1 MVLLR
6 EAGGFAR
13 KCSGRRLTH
22 EKITHIRMGQMILGV
37 AVVLACLAGMTWWA
51 TNMILKNED
60 LQAYIKKMEANQE
73 DTNATGVN
81 KPEGLP
87 DATKTPEETVYQEE
101 NPNRT
106 SGLCLPSKR

>member
-1 MVLLR
+1 
-6 EAGGFAR
+6 
-13 KCSGRRLTH
+13 
-22 EKITHIRMGQMILGV
+22 MILGV

-73 DTNATGVN
+73 DTNATVEE
-81 KPEGLP
+81 KPETVV
-87 DATKTPEETVYQEE
+87 DAPRRPNKKCIRRR

>member
-1 MVLLR
+1 MRDEQQAAHDRELARTEQQAIDEMVLLR

-13 KCSGRRLTH
+13 NVSGRRLTH

-73 DTNATGVN
+73 DTNATVE
-81 KPEGLP
+81 KSPRP
-87 DATKTPEETVYQEE
+87 
-101 NPNRT
+101 
-106 SGLCLPSKR
+106 